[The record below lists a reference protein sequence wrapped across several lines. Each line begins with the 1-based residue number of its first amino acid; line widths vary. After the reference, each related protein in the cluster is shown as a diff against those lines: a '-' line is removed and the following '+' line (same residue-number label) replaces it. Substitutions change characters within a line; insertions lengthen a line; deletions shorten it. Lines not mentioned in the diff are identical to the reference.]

1 MKRLF
6 REISAALLVLALL
19 LAPMP
24 SAAQYTGSATGG
36 GAGASAWGAITGTL
50 SNQTD
55 LNTALGGKAALVGG
69 NSFTGGTNSFSGN
82 LTNVQSAGTQLLV
95 QGTTGSTDPAF
106 VMDSGNV
113 ADFMY
118 FRLGGVEQAQVT
130 VTNGTITYW
139 VNSHIFN
146 THGGTRLLSLDSTAV
161 NIGTGVPLQNNGTTI
176 LSGSGVLQAAGV
188 PAFAGGDVTSAGGSL
203 VLTIPNG
210 TVTLAKQ
217 ANMATS
223 SLIYRKT
230 AGSGVPEVNT
240 LATLKTDLGLTGTN
254 SGDQTITL
262 TSDVTGTGTGSFATT
277 IAANVVNYAK
287 FQQVAASSLVGNPT
301 GSLAN
306 AQGIT
311 LAGGLG
317 FSGTTLTAAG
327 ALTPTSVAS
336 SGAISGTS
344 IAGTTTIL
352 SSGATSGVGYAT
364 GAGGAVTQ
372 ITSRTTGVTNNK
384 ACGAVPR
391 GTCEMC
397 LTGLRD

>member
-217 ANMATS
+217 ANMCGPGASAKAAAGKRPRKRQTGPATRRPSRSKLTLWSVSFRRAEMASHQTSKSFEPS
-223 SLIYRKT
+223 ST
-230 AGSGVPEVNT
+230 ASRSASSSTKPR
-240 LATLKTDLGLTGTN
+240 
-254 SGDQTITL
+254 Q
-262 TSDVTGTGTGSFATT
+262 
-277 IAANVVNYAK
+277 
-287 FQQVAASSLVGNPT
+287 AASAGRFVRHLFVKK
-301 GSLAN
+301 
-306 AQGIT
+306 AQIEDR
-311 LAGGLG
+311 
-317 FSGTTLTAAG
+317 FDDLTAQERDG
-327 ALTPTSVAS
+327 PQRRHQQRRRQRRKALDRQAAPQDVA
-336 SGAISGTS
+336 
-344 IAGTTTIL
+344 
-352 SSGATSGVGYAT
+352 
-364 GAGGAVTQ
+364 
-372 ITSRTTGVTNNK
+372 R
-384 ACGAVPR
+384 
-391 GTCEMC
+391 
-397 LTGLRD
+397 